1 MEVGA
6 SSSGGTAVLVTEAQ
20 FTQLFRKLLKKE
32 GILNSLYRVQKLP
45 DGTTALPILDQNFTA
60 QHLQQLK
67 ESIPHG
73 KACTLTWIHN
83 PIPSKAVMVRSPV
96 QKLHSE
102 LQHLMSI
109 HGATWSE
116 VLEKDLPRSWQRH
129 GDLVLLSEDC
139 FRAKQWKEFGQGLW
153 QVVADAL
160 GSRRLA
166 KRGRVQTD
174 LFRSPAVTLLLGAD
188 GWVEQV
194 DNGIRYSFDVTQC
207 MLSPGNITEKLRIAS
222 MLCTGEVVVDLYA
235 GIGYF
240 TLPYLIHTGAA
251 FVHACEWNP
260 HAVEALRRNL
270 QLNGVQDCCHIH
282 QGDNRKVELQ
292 DVADRVNL
300 GLIPMSE
307 EGWPV
312 ACQVL
317 RKDVGGVLHI
327 HQNVEAFPGKA
338 PKLSQQLEKNQS
350 PKQCPT
356 QATSCVQ
363 EDRVALKDHDVLQKV
378 GQSFTASAKQE
389 WQGWAEVTATR
400 IQDLLQDL
408 DRKPWKT
415 QILHLEHVKS
425 YAPHVDHLVLD
436 LDCRPLK

>member
-1 MEVGA
+1 MEAGA
-6 SSSGGTAVLVTEAQ
+6 SSSGGTAALVTEAQ

-32 GILNSLYRVQKLP
+32 GVLNSHYRVQKLP
-45 DGTTALPILDQNFTA
+45 DGTTALPILGQSFTV

-73 KACTLTWIHN
+73 KACALTWMHN
-83 PIPSKAVMVRSPV
+83 PIPSKAAMIRSPI

-102 LQHLMSI
+102 LQHLMST
-109 HGATWSE
+109 HGAAWSE
-116 VLEKDLPRSWQRH
+116 ELEKDLPRSWQRH

-139 FRAKQWKEFGQGLW
+139 FRAKQWRELGQGLW

-160 GSRRLA
+160 GARRLA
-166 KRGRVQTD
+166 KRGRVQPD
-174 LFRSPAVTLLLGAD
+174 FFRSPAVTLLLGED

-240 TLPYLIHTGAA
+240 TLPYLIHASAA

-260 HAVEALRRNL
+260 HAVEALQKNL
-270 QLNGVQDCCHIH
+270 QLNGVQDRCHVH
-282 QGDNRKVELQ
+282 QGDNRKVELR

-300 GLIPMSE
+300 GLIPTSE

-327 HQNVEAFPGKA
+327 HQNVEALPGKA
-338 PKLSQQLEKNQS
+338 LKVSQQPEENQS
-350 PKQCPT
+350 PKQGPT
-356 QATSCVQ
+356 QAISHSQ

-378 GQSFTASAKQE
+378 GQSFMASAKQE
-389 WQGWAEVTATR
+389 WQGWAAVTATR
-400 IQDLLQDL
+400 IQNLLQDL

-436 LDCRPLK
+436 LDCRPLE

>member
-6 SSSGGTAVLVTEAQ
+6 SSSGGTAALVTEAQ

-45 DGTTALPILDQNFTA
+45 DGTTALPILGQNFTA

-73 KACTLTWIHN
+73 KACALTWIHN
-83 PIPSKAVMVRSPV
+83 PIPSKAVMVCSPV

-109 HGATWSE
+109 YGATWSE
-116 VLEKDLPRSWQRH
+116 ELEKDLPRSWQRH

-139 FRAKQWKEFGQGLW
+139 FRAKQWREFGQGLW

-174 LFRSPAVTLLLGAD
+174 LFRSPAVTLLLGED

-222 MLCTGEVVVDLYA
+222 MLCAGEVVVDLYA

-240 TLPYLIHTGAA
+240 TLPYLIHAGAA

-270 QLNGVQDCCHIH
+270 QLNGVQDRCHIH

-300 GLIPMSE
+300 GLIPTSE

-338 PKLSQQLEKNQS
+338 PELSQQLEKNQS
-350 PKQCPT
+350 PKQRPT
-356 QATSCVQ
+356 QATSRVQ

-425 YAPHVDHLVLD
+425 YAPHIDHLVLD
-436 LDCRPLK
+436 LDCRPLE